1 MKQKDN
7 FEHSATSVCPPISY
21 KCVSAYRLQVCVR
34 LSATSVCPPIRR
46 HDVGVI
52 ADKVDEAVT

>member
-7 FEHSATSVCPPISY
+7 FEHSATSVCPPI
-21 KCVSAYRLQVCVR
+21 
-34 LSATSVCPPIRR
+34 RR
-46 HDVGVI
+46 QDVGVI